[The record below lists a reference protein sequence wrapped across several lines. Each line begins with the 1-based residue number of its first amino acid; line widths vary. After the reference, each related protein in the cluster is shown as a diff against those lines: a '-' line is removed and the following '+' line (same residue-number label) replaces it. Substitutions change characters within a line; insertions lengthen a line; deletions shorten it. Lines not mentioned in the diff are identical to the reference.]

1 MSLIR
6 CTAKILK
13 EIGVKGADLFAE
25 EPSCLGLGAWYANLL
40 RIDRRKCVLF
50 TSEKTLYS
58 FLVLGVKKA
67 DFKRFDVLFASNLR
81 LNLENEGFREDVI
94 EKVIGDYA
102 RIDLGKTRDR
112 SILGSMN
119 DHAYHYKFYIQGE
132 GGLSSCDILSL
143 NKKINRTPMGAL
155 GNNYGIEEIRYLLGD
170 RKLMDQELR
179 RIEYR
184 HGVLAPGM
192 EPQNLP
198 IKVWE
203 AEEIPFKVKR
213 TIKNEDILNIA
224 GFYGKIEASAPV
236 EYDHLKLIL
245 TDDVVEVE
253 FFNRGF
259 TLLTTDDEKVRRIH
273 RILCTLIDKKEIRIV
288 KPISV
293 SRHKFEKNKIL
304 QKSLSPSG
312 SGKTHNNGCRSNFS
326 PTHGRE
332 DSIRSQL
339 VRNILAFAKRRYRI
353 LINGAYEYF
362 WDDFDPKAHLDAET
376 LALAEINFLD
386 WLVHDWKPGEDKQK
400 TLTVLYMEKGTVLQ
414 SEAEEILAKMNNS
427 FISLYE
433 VQDIFA
439 EKGLLLK
446 DLLLGD
452 EYNVREQ
459 LATRTLTKW
468 DIFATRLLEID
479 GNYIMTGS
487 TYLYPQHCKEAIIKR
502 LKRCFKACR
511 KDYPQ
516 DNMQYFLKQNSDLF
530 NHYWCEN
537 ILKPFRS
544 TLMTTT
550 GERMIISNGV
560 FEIKDKGSVLN
571 GLRNMKEFNEVEER
585 RFHWLDDQ
593 KDNAYT
599 PVLGTI
605 SIKNKTLWL
614 ECNSV
619 ERLEKGKTL
628 LLEHLYGFI
637 FHKVDTLQDPYQA
650 MKSKPDTIQK
660 EESRFSKELEQ
671 ELYAKYMREY
681 YENWL
686 NEKIPAL
693 KGATPLETVSK
704 PWGKKK
710 IIELL
715 KLIENMEEHKKQQGE
730 PYCDMLWLWKRLG
743 LER

>member
-1 MSLIR
+1 
-6 CTAKILK
+6 
-13 EIGVKGADLFAE
+13 VKGADLLE
-25 EPSCLGLGAWYANLL
+25 EKPPSSLCLGAWYANLL
-40 RIDRRKCVLF
+40 MIDRRKCVLF

-58 FLVLGVKKA
+58 FLVAGVKKA
-67 DFKRFDVLFASNLR
+67 DFKRFDELFTSNLR

-94 EKVIGDYA
+94 EKVMREYDRLY
-102 RIDLGKTRDR
+102 LGKTKSR
-112 SILGSMN
+112 SILGHMN
-119 DHAYHYKFYIQGE
+119 DHAFHYKLYVRRK
-132 GGLSSCDILSL
+132 GGLSSCDIPYL
-143 NKKINRTPMGAL
+143 NKKINRIPIGAL

-184 HGVLAPGM
+184 QGMLAPGM
-192 EPQNLP
+192 EPRNLP
-198 IKVWE
+198 TKVWE

-213 TIKNEDILNIA
+213 AIKDEDILNIA
-224 GFYGKIEASAPV
+224 GFYGDMYAGDHV

-245 TDDVVEVE
+245 TDDVVEIE

-259 TLLTTDDEKVRRIH
+259 TLFTTDDEKVRRIH
-273 RILCTLIDKKEIRIV
+273 RVLCTLTDKNEIRIV
-288 KPISV
+288 EPAAV
-293 SRHKFEKNKIL
+293 SRHKSEKSKIV
-304 QKSLSPSG
+304 QNNPCPCG
-312 SGKTHNNGCRSNFS
+312 SGKKYKKCCLTKSS
-326 PTHGRE
+326 PIPGME

-339 VRNILAFAKRRYRI
+339 VGDILAFAKKRYGI

-362 WDDFDPKAHLDAET
+362 WDDFDPKTHLGAET
-376 LALAEINFLD
+376 LALAEINFFD
-386 WLVHDWKPGEDKQK
+386 WLVHDWRPEEDEKK
-400 TLTVLYMEKGTVLQ
+400 TLTALYMEKTKILKPDDKD
-414 SEAEEILAKMNNS
+414 ILARMS
-427 FISLYE
+427 DSVISLYE
-433 VQDIFA
+433 VQDIFP
-439 EKGLLLK
+439 EEGLLLK

-452 EYNVREQ
+452 EYNVSEQ
-459 LATRTLTKW
+459 LATRSLSKW
-468 DIFATRLLEID
+468 DIFATRLLRID

-487 TYLYPQHCKEAIIKR
+487 IYLYPQHCKEAIIKR

-516 DNMQYFLKQNSDLF
+516 DNMRYFLKQNSDLF

-537 ILKPFRS
+537 ILEPFRP

-560 FEIKDKGSVLN
+560 FAIKDKGSVID
-571 GLRNMKEFNEVEER
+571 GLRNMKELYEVEEG

-593 KDNAYT
+593 KDNAYI

-614 ECNSV
+614 ECNSA
-619 ERLEKGKTL
+619 ERLEKGKAL

-637 FHKVDTLQDPYQA
+637 SHKVDTLQDPYQA
-650 MKSKPDTIQK
+650 MKSKLYTTQK
-660 EESRFSKELEQ
+660 AESKFSKELEQ
-671 ELYAKYMREY
+671 DLYAKYMREH

-686 NEKIPAL
+686 NEEIPAL
-693 KGATPLETVSK
+693 KDATPLETVKK

-715 KLIENMEEHKKQQGE
+715 KLIENMEEHKKLQGE
-730 PYCDMLWLWKRLG
+730 PYCDFLWLWKRLG
-743 LER
+743 IER